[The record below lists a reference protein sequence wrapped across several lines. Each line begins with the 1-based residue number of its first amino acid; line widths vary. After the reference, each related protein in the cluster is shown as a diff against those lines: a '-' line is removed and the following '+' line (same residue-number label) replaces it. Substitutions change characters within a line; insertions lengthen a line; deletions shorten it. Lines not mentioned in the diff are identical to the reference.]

1 MNLQNNTILITGGG
15 SGIGLSLALS
25 LLKQHN
31 TVIICGRNTDKLNK
45 VLKRHPSLHVITCDI
60 TDKQARQ
67 DMLEHVKNKF
77 PSLNILINNAGIQH
91 NYEFNNI
98 KSHTNLIDEEISINL
113 SSQIKLIDMFV
124 PLLSLQKESSIV
136 NITSALAYVPKQSA
150 PVYCASKAGFHVF
163 TQALRYQLED
173 TTVKVFEVIP
183 ALVDTAMTKG
193 RGKNKTTPE
202 QLCIEVLKGLVNN
215 NYEIK
220 IGKAKFLLLLKRLI
234 PSLANKILK
243 NA

>member
-1 MNLQNNTILITGGG
+1 MNIQKNTILITGGG

-25 LLKQHN
+25 LLQQNN
-31 TVIICGRNTDKLNK
+31 TVIICGRDTDKLNK
-45 VLKRHPSLHVITCDI
+45 VLKKHPSLHVITCDI
-60 TDKQARQ
+60 TNQQARQ
-67 DMLEHVKNKF
+67 NMLEHVKSEF
-77 PSLNILINNAGIQH
+77 PTLNILINNAGIQH

-98 KSHTNLIDEEISINL
+98 KNHHSLIDDEISINL

-124 PLLSLQKESSIV
+124 PMLSQQKESAIV

-150 PVYCASKAGFHVF
+150 PVYCASKAGFHIF
-163 TQALRYQLED
+163 TQALRYQLEN
-173 TTVKVFEVIP
+173 TSVKVFEIIP

-202 QLCIEVLKGLVNN
+202 QLCIEVLQGLVNN

-220 IGKAKFLLLLKRLI
+220 IGKAKFLLLLKRFI